1 MTVEQ
6 LFYNGDIITME
17 NFDDAPEAVL
27 VRDGNIIAVGMLEE
41 LKALTTAEC
50 QAISLQG
57 KTLMPAF
64 IDAHGHLSLMTRY
77 TSMAD
82 LSTAESFE
90 DIVHLLKEFRKQ
102 HNLIHGEYIFGYS
115 YDHNF
120 LQEHSHPT
128 RDVLDQVSSEVPVV
142 IWHTSIHMAVANS
155 KALELMKIDANSQD
169 PEGGIIG
176 RYINSNI
183 PNGYLEET
191 AINPVY
197 ALQAN
202 ITMDFEKQLYE
213 AQMEYIKNGITTVQ
227 DGEVDYEAVSLC
239 REMAEKGKLLLDVVA
254 YPCFDSGCGL
264 GNVMEENKDCVKQYK
279 NHYKIGGYK
288 TLLDGSPQCKSA
300 WMSEPYENSGDYCGY
315 PWLSDE
321 VLEQHIKVVMEE
333 NQQIL
338 AHCNGDA
345 AAEQYLRIYQKV
357 LKESNNPNKFHLRPV
372 MIHCQTVR
380 EDQLDIMKEL
390 QMIPSIFVAHV
401 NYWGD
406 IHLKNLGLA
415 RGRRISPVRSALDRG
430 LMYNFHTD
438 TPVIQPNI
446 FHTVWTA
453 VNRVTKSG
461 VVCGA
466 EQCVTVYEAL
476 KAVTI
481 HAAYAYFEEQTKGS
495 IKPGKRADL
504 IIVDKNPLKVEP
516 MDLKNIRVVATYKDG
531 EILYGQ

>member
-1 MTVEQ
+1 MEQ

-41 LKALTTAEC
+41 LKTLTTAEC

-102 HNLIHGEYIFGYS
+102 HNFIHGEYIFGYS

-453 VNRVTKSG
+453 VKRVTKSG

>member
-1 MTVEQ
+1 MVEQ

-27 VRDGNIIAVGMLEE
+27 VRDGNIIAVGTLKD
-41 LKALTTAEC
+41 LKALTTPEC

-57 KTLMPAF
+57 KTLLPAF
-64 IDAHGHLSLMTRY
+64 IDAHGHLSLTTRY
-77 TSMAD
+77 ISMAD
-82 LSTAESFE
+82 LSTAESFD
-90 DIVHLLKEFRKQ
+90 DILHLLKEFRKQ
-102 HNLIHGEYIFGYS
+102 HNLTHGEYIFGYS

-120 LQEHSHPT
+120 LREHAHPT
-128 RDVLDQVSSEVPVV
+128 RDILDQVSSEVPVV
-142 IWHTSIHMAVANS
+142 IWHTSIHMAVANT
-155 KALELMKIDANSQD
+155 KALELMKIDADSPD
-169 PEGGIIG
+169 PKGGIIG

-213 AQMEYIKNGITTVQ
+213 AQMEYIRNGITTVQ
-227 DGEVDYEAVSLC
+227 DGEVDYKTVRLFRKMSE
-239 REMAEKGKLLLDVVA
+239 RGKLLLDVVA

-264 GNVMEENKDCVKQYK
+264 GNVMEENKDCIKQYK

-300 WMSEPYENSGDYCGY
+300 WMREPYDNSGDYRGY

-321 VLEQHIKVVMEE
+321 VLAQHIKLAIED

-345 AAEQYLRIYQKV
+345 AADQYLHIYQKV
-357 LKESNNPNKFHLRPV
+357 LQESNNPNKFHLRPV
-372 MIHCQTVR
+372 MVHCQTVR
-380 EDQLDIMKEL
+380 EDQLDLMKKL
-390 QMIPSIFVAHV
+390 QMIPSFFVAHV

-406 IHLKNLGLA
+406 IHLKNLGQT
-415 RGRRISPVRSALDRG
+415 RGQRISPVHSALDRE

-446 FHTVWTA
+446 FHTLWTA
-453 VNRVTKSG
+453 VNRVTRG
-461 VVCGA
+461 GILCGA
-466 EQCVTVYEAL
+466 EQRITVYDAL

-481 HAAYAYFEEQTKGS
+481 HAAYAYFEEQSKGS

-504 IIVDKNPLKVEP
+504 IITDKNPLKVEVI
-516 MDLKNIRVVATYKDG
+516 DLKNIQVMSTYKDG
-531 EILYGQ
+531 ELLFKL